1 MKTLSFKLSLLALLF
16 SAAVFTSCNRDD
28 DNGSDAEEDE
38 TIQNASIGEDA
49 TDDAIEIGYQTE
61 VNLKNSGGR
70 TAASCPAV
78 SIDKSAKKIVI
89 DFGDGCTGPYG
100 RTRKGKIIIA
110 YSGEIGD
117 SLANR
122 IITFEGY
129 SVNNKGITGTIEL
142 RDQSINNAGYLQS
155 TKRVTDLTV
164 TWPSGK
170 TIVYNGS
177 RTREWMSGRGDGD
190 PSNNIYRITG
200 SMTGL
205 SSTGR
210 SFTHEITTPII
221 SDWSCA
227 ADGGFA
233 RVSGIVEM
241 TRLNGYVS
249 RKRTVDYGDG
259 TCDNVITITTVRK
272 QYTVTVE

>member
-78 SIDKSAKKIVI
+78 SIDKVAKKITI